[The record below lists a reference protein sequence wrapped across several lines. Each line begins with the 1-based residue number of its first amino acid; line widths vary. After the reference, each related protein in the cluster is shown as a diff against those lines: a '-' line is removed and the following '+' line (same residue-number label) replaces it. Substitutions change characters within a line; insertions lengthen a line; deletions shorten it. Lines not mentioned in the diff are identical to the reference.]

1 MNIIC
6 SEILLYSTRTQ
17 NSFQLQYSKRFKTV
31 LLRKELLST
40 IIRLLKSWTFNQ
52 RESFLHLMLRKTN
65 PTFSMIKI

>member
-6 SEILLYSTRTQ
+6 SEILLYLTRKQ

-65 PTFSMIKI
+65 PSI